1 MTRLDHAF
9 IKIYAERGAASP
21 APPAPHLPGTAESP
35 PGEPTPR
42 ETVEVPAAGSVDNV
56 SKALQET
63 TSRIGNSLPPE
74 KITPTPRGAGAG
86 PGVCGTGVTPV
97 APTGGTPH
105 ARAVLVQTES
115 ISAGGDKLEA
125 AAGPGEP
132 HKPATVHRVDPGPQ
146 SGSTTWP
153 PTGGTPVP
161 LGRPIRP
168 PHMRLPRTVSQAGA
182 GGAAVAP
189 ASQNAAVAPASQNK
203 SIGDD
208 LGGKTFQPML
218 QVDQFAWPA
227 VCCRLGEAAADE
239 LDRLAD
245 ALVQLMARGKRVVAI
260 GGCRRG
266 EGATT
271 VLLCAGR
278 RLAELGLNLV
288 LADAHL
294 ADPQLACR
302 LGLQPESG
310 WEDVLTGRLPLEEAV
325 IESAGDRLAVLP
337 LRPVAL
343 ASRQWDA
350 SGVAEDETRLVESIR
365 TLAAHYDLVLLD
377 PGPLEELGVVGASLA
392 CGIGSRLDAIV
403 LVHHG
408 GVTPPED
415 LDEVR
420 RRLAATE
427 IVQVGV
433 IENFCSTGFQP
444 VTDGQ
449 D

>member
-1 MTRLDHAF
+1 MTPLDRAF

-21 APPAPHLPGTAESP
+21 APPAPHRPGTGESP

-42 ETVEVPAAGSVDNV
+42 ET
-56 SKALQET
+56 
-63 TSRIGNSLPPE
+63 
-74 KITPTPRGAGAG
+74 
-86 PGVCGTGVTPV
+86 
-97 APTGGTPH
+97 AP
-105 ARAVLVQTES
+105 LVQTES

-132 HKPATVHRVDPGPQ
+132 HEPATVHRVDPGPQ

-168 PHMRLPRTVSQAGA
+168 PHMRLPRTDAREAIGV
-182 GGAAVAP
+182 AADAS
-189 ASQNAAVAPASQNK
+189 ASQDKV
-203 SIGDD
+203 IGDD
-208 LGGKTFQPML
+208 LGGETFQPML

-227 VCCRLGEAAADE
+227 VCCRLREAAGDE

-310 WEDVLTGRLPLEEAV
+310 WEDVLAGRLPLEEAV

-350 SGVAEDETRLVESIR
+350 SGVSEDETRLVESIR

-377 PGPLEELGVVGASLA
+377 PGPLEELGVAGASLA
-392 CGIGSRLDAIV
+392 RGIGSRLDAIV

-433 IENFCSTGFQP
+433 IENF
-444 VTDGQ
+444 VRD
-449 D
+449 

>member
-1 MTRLDHAF
+1 MRLPRADAR
-9 IKIYAERGAASP
+9 K
-21 APPAPHLPGTAESP
+21 GTGDGP
-35 PGEPTPR
+35 
-42 ETVEVPAAGSVDNV
+42 
-56 SKALQET
+56 
-63 TSRIGNSLPPE
+63 SR
-74 KITPTPRGAGAG
+74 A
-86 PGVCGTGVTPV
+86 TGVTPV
-97 APTGGTPH
+97 PLTTA
-105 ARAVLVQTES
+105 ALRNEAV
-115 ISAGGDKLEA
+115 
-125 AAGPGEP
+125 GE
-132 HKPATVHRVDPGPQ
+132 
-146 SGSTTWP
+146 
-153 PTGGTPVP
+153 
-161 LGRPIRP
+161 
-168 PHMRLPRTVSQAGA
+168 
-182 GGAAVAP
+182 
-189 ASQNAAVAPASQNK
+189 
-203 SIGDD
+203 D
-208 LGGKTFQPML
+208 LGGETFQPML

-227 VCCRLGEAAADE
+227 VCCRLGEAAGDE

-302 LGLQPESG
+302 LGLLPESG
-310 WEDVLTGRLPLEEAV
+310 WEDVLAGRLPLEEAI

-337 LRPVAL
+337 LRQTSAG
-343 ASRQWDA
+343 A
-350 SGVAEDETRLVESIR
+350 SGVAEDETRLVECIR

-392 CGIGSRLDAIV
+392 RGIGSRLDAIV

-433 IENFCSTGFQP
+433 VENF
-444 VTDGQ
+444 VRD
-449 D
+449 